1 MREYVDFLGAQ
12 SPYDALDAADLAA
25 LARLI
30 EVEYFASG
38 TTIVEAGGSALT
50 HFYVI
55 RTGEVEILDRG
66 RAVDVLG
73 SGETFGQISVLS
85 GLPPPLSARAAE
97 DTLCYRFPNPRPAL
111 QHPERLQFSHYGSLV
126 TRERLARS
134 GLVDQALRS
143 ARNQMRPVVWCP
155 LQATVSEA
163 AAVMTCWGTASSP
176 GGVRAE
182 LRRGALRGAP
192 RPAGSE
198 GRRPGADRLTGALDR
213 GGERR

>member
-38 TTIVEAGGSALT
+38 TTIVEAGGSALA

-73 SGETFGQISVLS
+73 PGETFGQISVLS

-97 DTLCYRFPNPRPAL
+97 DTLCYRFPDPRPAL

-155 LQATVSEA
+155 LQATV
-163 AAVMTCWGTASSP
+163 
-176 GGVRAE
+176 
-182 LRRGALRGAP
+182 
-192 RPAGSE
+192 
-198 GRRPGADRLTGALDR
+198 
-213 GGERR
+213 